1 MALGSAPAALTRH
14 YLKWV
19 PAGPG
24 MLVCRRLL
32 FAILGIPGL
41 PCRSEQSS
49 PFVCSFTGPARS
61 GTRLARSGTL
71 RHASGT
77 LLARV
82 LTRHVGSGMSLP
94 AHLVGPYARWPSS
107 VACYVVI
114 IPRAYPGVNP

>member
-1 MALGSAPAALTRH
+1 MALGSAPAVLTRH
-14 YLKWV
+14 YPKWV
-19 PAGPG
+19 PAGSG
-24 MLVCRRLL
+24 TLACRCLP

-41 PCRSEQSS
+41 LCRSEQSS

-61 GTRLARSGTL
+61 GTCLARSGML
-71 RHASGT
+71 RHTSGT

-82 LTRHVGSGMSLP
+82 LTRHVGSGMSLL

-114 IPRAYPGVNP
+114 APRAYPGVNP